1 MCAVHSKCLTCV
13 ALFSTHYSSEF
24 AGQVLRA
31 DGGEGIFV
39 DVELLSQVLNPIM
52 DHKLRLRKLSTTRE
66 IQWRGDLLNTGVLRW
81 AFARYLWR
89 DIFVNHSSQSSE
101 GQLEEAL
108 FDVLV
113 KLGVALPLGRTTV
126 IASSGSAPPTSR
138 GGNGLRDML
147 VWRWLPLHLTEELQQ
162 YLENLLEEKQQDGAR
177 EVTLKWEF
185 DSAGAPHG
193 LVGRLMALCHVVGEA
208 ETGLCWRSGAVF
220 KSPRVTGGVDR
231 PYVVAIHY
239 DSTRRVLAVRMIGH
253 LESERVWVALR
264 FIASVM
270 VNISAEWPG
279 VLWEGWMECADHVRD
294 RVHLTTPSE
303 VRIVAICVVFG
314 RSL

>member
-1 MCAVHSKCLTCV
+1 M
-13 ALFSTHYSSEF
+13 
-24 AGQVLRA
+24 
-31 DGGEGIFV
+31 
-39 DVELLSQVLNPIM
+39 ELLSQVLNPIM

-66 IQWRGDLLNTGVLRW
+66 IQWRDDLLNTGVLRW

-89 DIFVNHSSQSSE
+89 DIFVTHSSQSSE

-108 FDVLV
+108 FGVLV
-113 KLGVALPLGRTTV
+113 KLGVALPLGRTAV
-126 IASSGSAPPTSR
+126 LAGGGGPLSASR
-138 GGNGLRDML
+138 EENGLRDML
-147 VWRWLPLHLTEELQQ
+147 VWRWLPLQLTEELQE
-162 YLENLLEEKQQDGAR
+162 YFENLLEKKQQDGAR

-185 DSAGAPHG
+185 DRAGAPHG

-220 KSPRVTGGVDR
+220 KSARVAGGADR

-239 DSTRRVLAVRMIGH
+239 DGTKRVLSVRMFGH

-270 VNISAEWPG
+270 VNISVEWPG
-279 VLWEGWMECADHVRD
+279 MLWEGWLECADHVRD
-294 RVHLTTPSE
+294 RVHLTTSSE
-303 VRIVAICVVFG
+303 VGIVAICVVVG
-314 RSL
+314 RSP

>member
-1 MCAVHSKCLTCV
+1 MFLPRFQTPS
-13 ALFSTHYSSEF
+13 SSEF
-24 AGQVLRA
+24 AGQVLRV
-31 DGGEGIFV
+31 DGGEGIFL
-39 DVELLSQVLNPIM
+39 DVELLSQVLNPVM
-52 DHKLRLRKLSTTRE
+52 DHKLRLRKFSTTRE
-66 IQWRGDLLNTGVLRW
+66 IQWRDDLLNTGVLRW
-81 AFARYLWR
+81 TFARYLWR
-89 DIFVNHSSQSSE
+89 DIFFKHSSQSSE

-113 KLGVALPLGRTTV
+113 KIGVALPLGR
-126 IASSGSAPPTSR
+126 SR
-138 GGNGLRDML
+138 EGNGLRDML
-147 VWRWLPLHLTEELQQ
+147 VWRWLPLHLTEELQE
-162 YLENLLEEKQQDGAR
+162 YTANLLGKKQQDGAR

-185 DSAGAPHG
+185 DRAGAPHG

-220 KSPRVTGGVDR
+220 KSARVARGADR

-239 DSTRRVLAVRMIGH
+239 DGTKRVLSVRMFGH
-253 LESERVWVALR
+253 LENERVWVALR

-279 VLWEGWMECADHVRD
+279 VLWEGWLECADHVRD

-303 VRIVAICVVFG
+303 VIIVVICVVVG
-314 RSL
+314 RSLGL